1 MPSTGNPW
9 LERNQREEKVAVKQS
24 QALHHQMPFIHTL
37 LLSIFLFFLSACLS
51 SCGRQKKNSSDGEIP
66 GIARLVTDCEAR
78 SAGPILATTFLANIC
93 SEA

>member
-37 LLSIFLFFLSACLS
+37 LLSIFLS
-51 SCGRQKKNSSDGEIP
+51 SSRLVSPAAGGEKNSSDGEIP
-66 GIARLVTDCEAR
+66 GTARLVTDCEAP
-78 SAGPILATTFLANIC
+78 SAGLILATTFLANIC